1 MQLANEK
8 NPEIDKA
15 IRICLDKLINNIYDK
30 PTFLFKLHDT
40 LINNPDFCERLVKLD
55 KENEYDFTMDLL
67 HDISGL
73 MRKDTHFLPRI

>member
-1 MQLANEK
+1 MNQNE
-8 NPEIDKA
+8 NLSQA
-15 IRICLDKLINNIYDK
+15 TRICLDKLINNIYDK
-30 PTFLFKLHDT
+30 PTFLFRLNDT
-40 LINNPDFCERLVKLD
+40 LRNNPEFCERLVKLD